1 MKIYKLTSKLQK
13 CTHGKF
19 NHIIDSANVN
29 CDLGVYA
36 DVTDEQG
43 KTTSEFQPQYTSA
56 VVKKTRLVN
65 YSDADA
71 TGAV

>member
-29 CDLGVYA
+29 CDLGVY
-36 DVTDEQG
+36 VTDADG
-43 KTTSEFQPQYTSA
+43 KQQFEARYTSA

-65 YSDADA
+65 YSDTDA
-71 TGAV
+71 TGTVL